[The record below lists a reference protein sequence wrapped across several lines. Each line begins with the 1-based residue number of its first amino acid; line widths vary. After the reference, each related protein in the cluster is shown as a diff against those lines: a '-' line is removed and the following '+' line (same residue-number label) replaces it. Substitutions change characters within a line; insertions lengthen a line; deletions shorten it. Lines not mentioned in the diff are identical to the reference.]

1 MNNGLDIKVREA
13 FGTLAMHKQR
23 LPSSG
28 LPKLG
33 VPAYVAEWILE
44 EIVPGDGTLTGAE
57 LTSLGQFT
65 ASMLPRKNEENIYR
79 NKLLTREAVSILA
92 HMSVEV
98 IITRQK

>member
-1 MNNGLDIKVREA
+1 MSNELDIRVRDT
-13 FGTLAMHKQR
+13 FGALAMNKQR

-44 EIVPGDGTLTGAE
+44 ELVPGEGILTDAE
-57 LTSLGQFT
+57 LTMLGEFT
-65 ASMLPRKNEENIYR
+65 SRLIPRKNEENVYR
-79 NKLLTREAVSILA
+79 NRLLTRETVSILA

-98 IITRQK
+98 VITR